1 MLDTGPYLKAAL
13 FCESVIEGKD
23 GVLSLI
29 RVIDRLTVTAAGPT
43 ALPDMPATEHT
54 LKLVL
59 MLISGRAQ
67 GSAEVAVSVEPPG
80 APEES
85 LWRTDVFLQG
95 EDQGANLIAH
105 VPITL
110 KSQGLYWFR
119 IRLDGEHL
127 TSLPFRVIYRR
138 VVPGTPIR

>member
-1 MLDTGPYLKAAL
+1 MLDTGPFLKTAV
-13 FCESVIEGKD
+13 FCDSVIEGKD
-23 GVLSLI
+23 GVLSII
-29 RVIDRLTVTAAGPT
+29 RIVDRLTITAAGPQVP
-43 ALPDMPATEHT
+43 PDMPPTEHT

-67 GSAEVAVSVEPPG
+67 GSAEVAVSVEQPG
-80 APEES
+80 EPEES
-85 LWRTDVFLQG
+85 LWRTDVFFQG

-138 VVPGTPIR
+138 VVPGTPLP